1 MSVTSRPLDP
11 QGSPHMKI
19 LICTALREVVVVITT
34 VVIIAIILFVSNE
47 EAGAGRA

>member
-34 VVIIAIILFVSNE
+34 VVIIAIILFQMRKLGLGELN
-47 EAGAGRA
+47 